1 MARIVERSL
10 GKRGRGAGTQGLES
24 RQIVTLQGRRVKA
37 RLVDADSKS
46 LGNDLLDAF
55 GFAVERAI
63 RQNKQLDNTDCT
75 NDDKA

>member
-10 GKRGRGAGTQGLES
+10 KKRGRGAGTQSLES
-24 RQIVTLQGRRVKA
+24 RQIVTLQGKRVKA

-46 LGNDLLDAF
+46 LGSDLLDAF

-63 RQNKQLDNTDCT
+63 RQNKQLDNTDRA

>member
-10 GKRGRGAGTQGLES
+10 GKRARAAATPNLQS
-24 RQIVTLQGRRVKA
+24 RQIVTLQGKRVKA
-37 RLVDADSKS
+37 RLVDAESKS
-46 LGNDLLDAF
+46 LGDDLLDAF

-63 RQNKQLDNTDCT
+63 RQNKQLGNSHST